1 MSNTVFE
8 PQPLSSSTIVDLT
21 AYRQSF
27 NTSSPHRP
35 TTIRQMNML
44 VLSQQLAA
52 YLAINLTIQR
62 TLRSF
67 CRCLSLYSGTN
78 KGIT

>member
-27 NTSSPHRP
+27 NTSLAGHLPL

-52 YLAINLTIQR
+52 YLAINLTI
-62 TLRSF
+62 
-67 CRCLSLYSGTN
+67 
-78 KGIT
+78 